1 MSSFGEMRFLR
12 EVLYDDAVELH
23 QYLVDILV
31 EWPNYDLEQVRRHRA
46 RVHCLV
52 HIRGVNVQTRA
63 EAVLVWDILEIFN
76 Q

>member
-12 EVLYDDAVELH
+12 AVLYDDAVDLH
-23 QYLVDILV
+23 QYFVDVMV
-31 EWPNYDLEQVRRHRA
+31 ECSNYDLEQVQRHRG

-52 HIRGVNVQTRA
+52 HLRGVNAQTRA
-63 EAVLVWDILEIFN
+63 EARVIWDILERFN